1 MNGYL
6 IGCISRVSLF
16 VCFFFSFFPV
26 SSYFY
31 NILFNRGRGKIN
43 TRFTC
48 KLKLILFITWKV
60 LQI

>member
-6 IGCISRVSLF
+6 IGCFSRVSLF
-16 VCFFFSFFPV
+16 VFFFSFSPV
-26 SSYFY
+26 SFYFY
-31 NILFNRGRGKIN
+31 NILFNRGRSKIN

-48 KLKLILFITWKV
+48 KLKLFLFITWKV

>member
-6 IGCISRVSLF
+6 IGCFSRVSLF
-16 VCFFFSFFPV
+16 VFFFSFSPV

-31 NILFNRGRGKIN
+31 NILFNRGRSKIN

-48 KLKLILFITWKV
+48 KLKLFLFITWKV